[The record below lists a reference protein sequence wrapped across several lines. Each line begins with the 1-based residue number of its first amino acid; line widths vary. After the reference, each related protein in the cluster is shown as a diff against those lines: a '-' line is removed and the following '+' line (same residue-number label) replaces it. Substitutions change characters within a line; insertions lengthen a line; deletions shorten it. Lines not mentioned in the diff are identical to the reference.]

1 MNSNWEDLLK
11 ERLKLYGH
19 RNWIVIADSA
29 YPAQSRAAI
38 ETIVTDEDHTA
49 LLEKVHSVLAN
60 CDHATATVYTD
71 KELKYVREEDAPGVA
86 SYRQKL
92 VTLLKGYEVQDL
104 PHETIIWK
112 LDRVA
117 EKFRILLI
125 KSNLRI
131 PYTSVFFELECGYWN
146 AEAEKRLRSA
156 MRSKVRR
163 RKAPKNGN
171 GRASDLV
178 EAHLRT

>member
-38 ETIVTDEDHTA
+38 ETILTDEDQTV
-49 LLEKVHSVLAN
+49 LVERVHSILAA
-60 CDHATATVYTD
+60 CQHATATVYTD
-71 KELKYVREEDAPGVA
+71 KELRFVREEDAPGVT
-86 SYRQKL
+86 SYRENL
-92 VTLLKGYEVQDL
+92 ATLLKGHDVQDL

-117 EKFRILLI
+117 EKFKVLLI
-125 KSNLRI
+125 KSNMRI

-146 AEAEKRLRSA
+146 AESEKRLRSA
-156 MRSKVRR
+156 MRMKDRR

-171 GRASDLV
+171 GRPAETL

>member
-11 ERLKLYGH
+11 ERVKLYGH

-38 ETIVTDEDHTA
+38 ETIVTDEDQIA
-49 LLEKVHSVLAN
+49 LLEKVHLVLAD
-60 CDHATATVYTD
+60 CEHATATVYTD
-71 KELKYVREEDAPGVA
+71 KELKYVREEDAPGVT
-86 SYRQKL
+86 SYRQRL
-92 VTLLKGYEVQDL
+92 ATLLKGYEVQAL

-117 EKFRILLI
+117 EKFRVLLI

-131 PYTSVFFELECGYWN
+131 PYTSVFFELDCGYWN
-146 AEAEKRLRSA
+146 ADAEKRLRSA
-156 MRSKVRR
+156 MRSKHRN
-163 RKAPKNGN
+163 RKTRKPEN
-171 GRASDLV
+171 GRASALV
-178 EAHLRT
+178 EADLRT

>member
-1 MNSNWEDLLK
+1 MNSNWEALLK

-38 ETIVTDEDHTA
+38 ETIVTDEDQIA
-49 LLEKVHSVLAN
+49 LLEKVHSALAD
-60 CDHATATVYTD
+60 CEHATATVYTD
-71 KELKYVREEDAPGVA
+71 KELKYVREQDAPGVTL
-86 SYRQKL
+86 YRQKL
-92 VTLLKGYEVQDL
+92 ATLLDRYEVQDL

-117 EKFRILLI
+117 EKFRVLLM

-131 PYTSVFFELECGYWN
+131 PYTSVFFELECGYWT

-156 MRSKVRR
+156 MRSKERP
-163 RKAPKNGN
+163 RKNPKNEN
-171 GRASDLV
+171 ERSSDLL
-178 EAHLRT
+178 EADLHT